1 MKSLPL
7 ADPGTPDTRS
17 SGRYLLWIMRVQR
30 WTLVMAVLSGIV
42 WMVAQALMPAIIGK
56 AIDDGVTTGDTS
68 QLLFWAGMLL
78 AAGVT
83 QAIAGIIRHRYS
95 VAMWLDAAYRTVQ
108 LVSRKA
114 TQLGASLPK
123 RVATG
128 EVVSVG
134 ANDIA
139 HVGNSVDV
147 LGRAVGSLVSF
158 LVVAAILLH
167 ASTTLGLVVLIGLP
181 VLLIA
186 IGPLLKPLQDRNLA
200 ARELQGELN
209 KLASDIV
216 AGLRVLRGIG
226 GEEVFHR
233 RYVRESQRVRDA
245 GVRVARLQ
253 SILDALQILLPGIFV
268 VFVVWLGA
276 RFAMEGEI
284 SPGELVAFYGYA
296 VFLVMPL
303 RTATEFVNKMI
314 RARVGA
320 SRVVAIL
327 ALEPDFHEP
336 AHPAPEPIGNTL
348 VDAESG
354 FVAEEGRLTA
364 IVSDDPAESA
374 RIADRL
380 GRFAPGPVTLGGVP
394 LADLS
399 TEVVRRRILVSD
411 TASTLFTGTLS
422 DELTVDQP
430 HVDPA
435 EDELALAQAIDTAS
449 ADDVLTA
456 LPDGLSSR
464 VEERGRTFSG
474 GQRQRLV
481 LARALVA
488 DPDVLILVEPTSAVD
503 AHTEARIAERLHGAR
518 DGRTTVVVTASPLV
532 LDRVDEV
539 AFVADGRVAAVGTH
553 RELLAAAPAYRRT
566 VTRGEEDDES

>member
-17 SGRYLLWIMRVQR
+17 AGRYLLFVMRSQGWI
-30 WTLVMAVLSGIV
+30 LVATVAFGIV
-42 WMVAQALMPAIIGK
+42 WMVAQALMPAIIGR
-56 AIDDGVTTGDTS
+56 AIDEGVATGDTS
-68 QLLFWAGMLL
+68 QLLFWAAMLL
-78 AAGVT
+78 VAGVT
-83 QAIAGIIRHRYS
+83 QAAGGIFRHRFS
-95 VAMWLDAAYRTVQ
+95 VTMWLDAAYRTVQ

-114 TQLGASLPK
+114 AELGATLPK

-134 ANDIA
+134 SNDIA

-147 LGRAVGSLVSF
+147 LGRAAGSVVAF
-158 LVVAAILLH
+158 LVVAAILLE

-181 VLLIA
+181 ALLIA
-186 IGPLLKPLQDRNLA
+186 IGPLLKPLQQRNLA

-233 RYVRESQRVRDA
+233 RYVKESQRVREA

-276 RFAMEGEI
+276 RFAMRGEI
-284 SPGELVAFYGYA
+284 TPGELVAFYGYA

-314 RARVGA
+314 RARVAA

-327 ALEPDFHEP
+327 ALEPDFAEP
-336 AHPAPEPIGNTL
+336 EHPSPEPSANTM
-348 VDAESG
+348 VDAETG
-354 FVAEEGRLTA
+354 FVAEEGELTA
-364 IVSDDPAESA
+364 VVSDDPAETA
-374 RIADRL
+374 RLADRL
-380 GRFAPGPVTLGGVP
+380 GRFAPGYVTLGGVP
-394 LADLS
+394 LTELP
-399 TEVVRRRILVSD
+399 TEVIRRRVLVSD
-411 TASTLFTGTLS
+411 TASTLFSGTLR
-422 DELTVDQP
+422 DELDIG
-430 HVDPA
+430 A
-435 EDELALAQAIDTAS
+435 RGEGRADEVALTRAIDAAS
-449 ADDVLTA
+449 ADDVLVA
-456 LPDGLSSR
+456 LPDGLASR
-464 VEERGRTFSG
+464 VEERGRTLSG
-474 GQRQRLV
+474 GQRQRMV

-488 DPDVLILVEPTSAVD
+488 DPDVLVLVEPTSAVD
-503 AHTEARIAERLHGAR
+503 AHTEARIADRLR
-518 DGRTTVVVTASPLV
+518 DVRAGRTTVVVTASPLM
-532 LDRVDEV
+532 LDRADQVV
-539 AFVADGRVAAVGTH
+539 FVADGRVAGVGTH
-553 RELLAAAPAYRRT
+553 RELLATLPAYRHT
-566 VTRGEEDDES
+566 VTRGEEDEAS

>member
-17 SGRYLLWIMRVQR
+17 AGRYLLFVIRSQGWI
-30 WTLVMAVLSGIV
+30 LVFTIAFGII
-42 WMVAQALMPAIIGK
+42 WMVAQALMPAIIGR
-56 AIDDGVTTGDTS
+56 AIDEGIATGDTS
-68 QLLFWAGMLL
+68 QLLFWAAMLL
-78 AAGVT
+78 AAGIT
-83 QAIAGIIRHRYS
+83 QAAGGIFRHRFS

-114 TQLGASLPK
+114 AQLGATLPK

-147 LGRAVGSLVSF
+147 LGRAAGSVVAF
-158 LVVAAILLH
+158 LVVAAILLE

-181 VLLIA
+181 ALLVA
-186 IGPLLKPLQDRNLA
+186 IGPLLKPLQQRNLA

-209 KLASDIV
+209 KLATDIV
-216 AGLRVLRGIG
+216 AGLRVLRGVG

-233 RYVRESQRVRDA
+233 RYVKESQRVREA

-276 RFAMEGEI
+276 RFAMRGEI
-284 SPGELVAFYGYA
+284 TPGELVAFYGYA

-303 RTATEFVNKMI
+303 RTATEFANKMI
-314 RARVGA
+314 RARVAA

-327 ALEPDFHEP
+327 TLESDFGEP
-336 AHPAPEPIGNTL
+336 AHPSPEPAGNTL
-348 VDAESG
+348 VDAGSG
-354 FVAEEGRLTA
+354 FVAVEGRLTA
-364 IVSDDPAESA
+364 MVSDDPAETA

-380 GRFAPGPVTLGGVP
+380 GRFAPGYVTLGGVP
-394 LADLS
+394 L
-399 TEVVRRRILVSD
+399 TELPTEAIRRRILVSD
-411 TASTLFTGTLS
+411 TASTLFSGTLR
-422 DELTVDQP
+422 DELDINDAGRT
-430 HVDPA
+430 
-435 EDELALAQAIDTAS
+435 DEVAVARAIDAAS
-449 ADDVLTA
+449 ADDVLVA
-456 LPDGLSSR
+456 LPDGLASR
-464 VEERGRTFSG
+464 VDERGRTLSG
-474 GQRQRLV
+474 GQRQRMV

-488 DPDVLILVEPTSAVD
+488 DPGVLVMIEPTSAVD
-503 AHTEARIAERLHGAR
+503 AHTEARIAERLKEVRA
-518 DGRTTVVVTASPLV
+518 GRTTVVVTASPLV
-532 LDRVDEV
+532 LDRADEV
-539 AFVADGRVAAVGTH
+539 AFVADGQVTAVGTH
-553 RELLAAAPAYRRT
+553 RELLATVPAYRYT
-566 VTRGEEDDES
+566 VTRGEEDEVS

>member
-17 SGRYLLWIMRVQR
+17 AGRYLLFVIRSQGWI
-30 WTLVMAVLSGIV
+30 LVFTIAFGII
-42 WMVAQALMPAIIGK
+42 WMVAQALMPAIIGR
-56 AIDDGVTTGDTS
+56 AIDEGIATGDTS
-68 QLLFWAGMLL
+68 QLLFWAAMLL
-78 AAGVT
+78 VAGITQAAG
-83 QAIAGIIRHRYS
+83 GIFRHRFS

-114 TQLGASLPK
+114 AQLGATLPK

-147 LGRAVGSLVSF
+147 LGRAAGSVVAF
-158 LVVAAILLH
+158 LVVAAILLE

-181 VLLIA
+181 ALLVA
-186 IGPLLKPLQDRNLA
+186 IGPLLKPLQQRNLA

-209 KLASDIV
+209 KLATDIV
-216 AGLRVLRGIG
+216 AGLRVLRGVG

-233 RYVRESQRVRDA
+233 RYVKESQRVREA

-276 RFAMEGEI
+276 RFAMRGEI
-284 SPGELVAFYGYA
+284 TPGELVAFYGYA

-303 RTATEFVNKMI
+303 RTATEFANKMI
-314 RARVGA
+314 RARVAA

-327 ALEPDFHEP
+327 TLESDFGEPEHPSPEP
-336 AHPAPEPIGNTL
+336 AGNTL
-348 VDAESG
+348 VDAGSG

-364 IVSDDPAESA
+364 MVSDDPAETA

-380 GRFAPGPVTLGGVP
+380 GRFAPGYVTLGGVP
-394 LADLS
+394 L
-399 TEVVRRRILVSD
+399 TELPIEVIRRRILVSD
-411 TASTLFTGTLS
+411 TASTLFSGTLR
-422 DELTVDQP
+422 DELDISDAGRT
-430 HVDPA
+430 
-435 EDELALAQAIDTAS
+435 DEVAVARAIDAAS
-449 ADDVLTA
+449 ADDVLVA
-456 LPDGLSSR
+456 LPDGLASR
-464 VEERGRTFSG
+464 VEERGRTLSG
-474 GQRQRLV
+474 GQRQRMV

-488 DPDVLILVEPTSAVD
+488 DPDVLVMVEPTSAVD
-503 AHTEARIAERLHGAR
+503 AHTEARIAERLEEVR
-518 DGRTTVVVTASPLV
+518 TGRTTVVVTASPLV
-532 LDRVDEV
+532 LDRADEV
-539 AFVADGRVAAVGTH
+539 AFVADGQVTAVGTH
-553 RELLAAAPAYRRT
+553 RELLATVPAYRYT
-566 VTRGEEDDES
+566 VTRGEEDVVS

>member
-17 SGRYLLWIMRVQR
+17 SGRYLLFVMRAQGWV
-30 WTLVMAVLSGIV
+30 LVVAILSGIV
-42 WMVAQALMPAIIGK
+42 WMVAQALMPAIIGR
-56 AIDDGVTTGDTS
+56 AIDDGVSNGDTS
-68 QLLFWAGMLL
+68 QLVFWSGMLL
-78 AAGVT
+78 LAGVIQAAG
-83 QAIAGIIRHRYS
+83 GIIRHRYS
-95 VAMWLDAAYRTVQ
+95 VTMWLDAAYRTVQ

-114 TQLGASLPK
+114 AELGATLPK

-139 HVGNSVDV
+139 HVGNSVDI
-147 LGRAVGSLVSF
+147 LGRAAGSVVAF
-158 LVVAAILLH
+158 LVVAAILLE

-186 IGPLLKPLQDRNLA
+186 IGPLLKPLQDRNLE

-226 GEEVFHR
+226 GEDVFHR

-268 VFVVWLGA
+268 VLVVWLGA
-276 RFAMEGEI
+276 RFAMQGEI

-320 SRVVAIL
+320 SRVVAVLNLQSEI
-327 ALEPDFHEP
+327 DEP
-336 AHPAPEPIGNTL
+336 AHAAPEPAGNTL
-348 VDAESG
+348 VDVESG
-354 FVAEEGRLTA
+354 FVAEEGLLTA
-364 IVSDDPAESA
+364 LVSDDPAETA

-380 GRFAPGPVTLGGVP
+380 GRFAPGRVTLGGAP
-394 LADLS
+394 LEELS
-399 TEVVRRRILVSD
+399 TDVIRRRILVSD
-411 TASTLFTGTLS
+411 TASTLFSGTLR
-422 DELTVDQP
+422 DELAIGDRGSDRVDEP
-430 HVDPA
+430 
-435 EDELALAQAIDTAS
+435 ALAQAIDAAS
-449 ADDVLTA
+449 AEDVLVA
-456 LPDGLSSR
+456 LPDGLGSR

-474 GQRQRLV
+474 GQRQRMV
-481 LARALVA
+481 LARALLA

-503 AHTEARIAERLHGAR
+503 AHTEARIAERLHDVRA
-518 DGRTTVVVTASPLV
+518 GRTTVVVTASPLV
-532 LDRVDEV
+532 LDRADQI
-539 AFVADGRVAAVGTH
+539 AFVADGEVAAVGTH
-553 RELLAAAPAYRRT
+553 REMLAAVPAYRRT
-566 VTRGEEDDES
+566 VTRGEEAP